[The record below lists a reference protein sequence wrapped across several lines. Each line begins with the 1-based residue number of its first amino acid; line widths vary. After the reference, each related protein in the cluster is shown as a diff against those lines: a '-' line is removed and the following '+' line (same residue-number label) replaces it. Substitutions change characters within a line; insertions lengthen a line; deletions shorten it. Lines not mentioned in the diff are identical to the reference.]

1 MKYKLIQKPNP
12 LEPQADRKWYASPVK
27 TGTINNYQLSKQ
39 IAGHS
44 SLTRGDVVNVIE
56 NIIDEI
62 PKYLMEGYS
71 VNLENFGTMRLS
83 FSSQGVNSPDEFTKD
98 HIKSVRLVFTP
109 SPEFKRSLKIASFEK
124 IKE

>member
-12 LEPQADRKWYASPVK
+12 LEPEADRKWYASPIK
-27 TGTINNYQLSKQ
+27 AGTINNYQLSKQ

-44 SLTRGDVVNVIE
+44 SITRGDVVNVIE

-83 FSSQGVNSPDEFTKD
+83 FSSEGVDTPEKFTSD
-98 HIKSVRLVFTP
+98 HIKGVRVVFTL
-109 SPEFKRSLKIASFEK
+109 SPEFKRSLKEASFEK
-124 IKE
+124 AK